1 MKIDKRLS
9 EEFGTPLPEP
19 TVHWSWRTQDIIEW
33 IVGHM
38 VPITLNSA
46 LLALGAVAGRYYP
59 PAVWW
64 FFGVAGTAALCIVA
78 MFVVVLIASSMDDPM
93 DGGYP
98 GS

>member
-1 MKIDKRLS
+1 MKVDKRLS

-19 TVHWSWRTQDIIEW
+19 VSYQSSGESIVEW
-33 IVGHM
+33 FFGHL
-38 VPITLNSA
+38 VPAGVNAA
-46 LLALGAVAGRYYP
+46 LLAAGALIGHYYP
-59 PAVWW
+59 PAFWW
-64 FFGVAGTAALCIVA
+64 FLGVAGFAALCIAA